1 MEVSGQKI
9 CDIAHARIK
18 AARAAAETARYD
30 TTSMDRLKLD
40 LDIALQLLALIG
52 PEDDMVQISGVA
64 TPYNFQP
71 PLTHPED

>member
-9 CDIAHARIK
+9 CGIAHIRIK
-18 AARAAAETARYD
+18 AARAAAERARYE
-30 TTSMDRLKLD
+30 TASMDRLKLD

-52 PEDDMVQISGVA
+52 PGADVMEISGVA

-71 PLTHPED
+71 PPPHPED